1 MELQTGFD
9 LFEAEG
15 FTPGLL
21 DGAHVGAVAAGHV
34 LQAQAEVALH
44 GHQHGVTRLDHVGD
58 GGLHGG
64 RTGAAHRQGE
74 PVVRLPDVTQQL
86 LHLAHQGDIQRIEM
100 ADRRAAQSLQHR
112 GVGIGRPRTEQ
123 QAVWRG
129 DGTQRAAVGGIDGG
143 QHGERSQKLEG
154 HSICSSLSRS

>member
-1 MELQTGFD
+1 MLAAELADAIHGLADAGGGFSVHHRQDPGLVELQTGFD

-44 GHQHGVTRLDHVGD
+44 GHQHGVARLDHVGD

-112 GVGIGRPRTEQ
+112 GVGIGWSRTQ
-123 QAVWRG
+123 QQPVRCG
-129 DGTQRAAVGGIDGG
+129 DRA
-143 QHGERSQKLEG
+143 E
-154 HSICSSLSRS
+154 